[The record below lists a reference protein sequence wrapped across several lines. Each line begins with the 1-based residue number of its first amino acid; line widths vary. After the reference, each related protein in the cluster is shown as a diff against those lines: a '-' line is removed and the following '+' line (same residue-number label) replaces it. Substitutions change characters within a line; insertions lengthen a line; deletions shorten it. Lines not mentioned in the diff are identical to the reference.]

1 MKKLAVLLSAIVVL
15 MTGCTINKLSDN
27 DISENIDIIMSE
39 KTNLHNVHYDG
50 YKYYLPKG
58 ISFVT
63 KDSFN
68 AVLKDGYNNRYYL
81 YVDAISYYHK
91 IKNTYEKDYDM
102 YLSEKLKYNKKNG
115 YIQIEEIDNKYFI
128 QYVFNYVKLEAYVD
142 KDDLNNVIINM
153 SYILRSV
160 KYNDRILESLV
171 GENVLDYKEEDYSL
185 FKADSSKESFLD
197 VVEREE
203 TEKYKE
209 DMEDEKIDLE
219 DE

>member
-160 KYNDRILESLV
+160 KYNDKVLESLV